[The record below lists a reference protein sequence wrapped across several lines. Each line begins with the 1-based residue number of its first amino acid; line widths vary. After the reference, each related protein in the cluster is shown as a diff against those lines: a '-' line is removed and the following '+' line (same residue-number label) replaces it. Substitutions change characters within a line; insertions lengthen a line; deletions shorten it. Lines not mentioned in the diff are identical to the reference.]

1 MIINYTYIL
10 HMTSNKL
17 NYSTPSVLRS
27 RPSSDSRGDS
37 SGFYD
42 WRFAPSSMEYQWK
55 AERIKGNQRKIG
67 TIYRSF
73 PSYSSVFSIFRSNLE
88 SGVEWHSRGLRFDPA
103 YLHQKQGRN
112 FGFCLV
118 FIIFWGKTSNG
129 KRCQW
134 NINGISRTGRLKK
147 RSLLKWGR

>member
-1 MIINYTYIL
+1 VIINYTYIL
-10 HMTSNKL
+10 HMTSNIL

-37 SGFYD
+37 SGLFD
-42 WRFAPSSMEYQWK
+42 WRFALSSMEFQWK
-55 AERIKGNQRKIG
+55 AKRIKENWRKIG
-67 TIYRSF
+67 RIYCCF
-73 PSYSSVFSIFRSNLE
+73 PSYSSVFRLFFSSLYYR
-88 SGVEWHSRGLRFDPA
+88 VEWHSRGLRFDPA

-118 FIIFWGKTSNG
+118 FLTFWGKTSNG
-129 KRCQW
+129 NRLQW

-147 RSLLKWGR
+147 RSLLK